1 MSQVT
6 LEIIKALGAT
16 DLRGK
21 LATNPNHQWKKRSTA
36 DLQGIVF
43 HQTLGNTSLENVA
56 KYHTG
61 PQSHINPGGVH
72 SISYTIGIRKSGEI
86 CVMNDIEDVTW
97 SQGMKGNDI
106 DENKC
111 FIGVVCEGLFGW
123 DPLITEHEK
132 QKVGNPTPEQM
143 ASVKKVWDTL
153 AKMFN
158 FDIKDIYGHNDWGKP
173 ACPGTVITGF
183 ITSTRNQYNFDSA
196 NNKREIARFLKEFG
210 FADIKTF
217 QSKYSL
223 APDGVWGAK
232 STLKAYW
239 AIQNDRPKTVV

>member
-1 MSQVT
+1 MVT
-6 LEIIKALGAT
+6 TEDIIKKLNAT

-21 LATNPNHQWKKRSTA
+21 LAINNNHQWKKRSFS
-36 DLQGIVF
+36 DIQGVVF

-86 CVMNDIEDVTW
+86 CVMNDLEDVTW

-123 DPLITEHEK
+123 DPAIAVHEG
-132 QKVGNPTPEQM
+132 QKVGDPTKEQM
-143 ASVKKVWDTL
+143 TSISVVWDGL
-153 AKMFN
+153 AELFN
-158 FDIKDIYGHNDWGKP
+158 MDIKDIYGHFDWGKP
-173 ACPGTVITGF
+173 ACPGTKIKEYIEFV
-183 ITSTRNQYNFDSA
+183 RNQYNFEGKS
-196 NNKREIARFLKEFG
+196 NKREIARFLKEYG
-210 FADIKTF
+210 FSSVQEF
-217 QSKYSL
+217 QSKYGL
-223 APDGVWGAK
+223 APDGIWGAR

-239 AIQNDRPKTVV
+239 VIQNIGPK